1 MSCSTDGG
9 TRSEIVEEE
18 SERGRGGGGEKEE
31 TGEKDEDSGRAES
44 ATRRQI

>member
-18 SERGRGGGGEKEE
+18 SERGREGGEEEE